1 MELFM
6 TPLGQMEIIEY
17 YLYYDRPYIFHCR
30 DKVSNNYIVHLVD
43 DDEFCERWF
52 LVPASRLRIEAV
64 RTGRISL
71 RDSVRRS
78 ESEWIWEITTP
89 FDGSLGEATIKRC
102 ETLTE
107 SDLPDEVF
115 LNLPDKRLPEL
126 ETDAEREAE
135 QLYRD
140 VLYLYLNDG
149 QHSQLISAEHLGA
162 ILLRSQG
169 LLYSL
174 VYRDGSS
181 RGRIPSS
188 IKDEATMYFTGD
200 FAASVGIKLEAKHSS
215 LVDSPLRDALN
226 TLLDLLSAGA
236 NKDVLTSILTSL
248 PERSIARYR
257 FLLQALEQA
266 NVTFKAEW
274 GSPGRGKRVAYLSID
289 DIKGAIQIMELE
301 EEDMSQI
308 IKLTGELVGLLTD
321 KEKNRFTFEFV
332 SNEGERYKGRL
343 SDDLIKKI
351 EAGLSLNI
359 PAKNKTI
366 ELEETLEIN
375 PTTSEERI
383 SYTLI
388 SIN

>member
-1 MELFM
+1 M
-6 TPLGQMEIIEY
+6 
-17 YLYYDRPYIFHCR
+17 
-30 DKVSNNYIVHLVD
+30 
-43 DDEFCERWF
+43 
-52 LVPASRLRIEAV
+52 
-64 RTGRISL
+64 
-71 RDSVRRS
+71 
-78 ESEWIWEITTP
+78 
-89 FDGSLGEATIKRC
+89 
-102 ETLTE
+102 
-107 SDLPDEVF
+107 
-115 LNLPDKRLPEL
+115 
-126 ETDAEREAE
+126 
-135 QLYRD
+135 
-140 VLYLYLNDG
+140 
-149 QHSQLISAEHLGA
+149 
-162 ILLRSQG
+162 
-169 LLYSL
+169 
-174 VYRDGSS
+174 
-181 RGRIPSS
+181 
-188 IKDEATMYFTGD
+188 
-200 FAASVGIKLEAKHSS
+200 
-215 LVDSPLRDALN
+215 
-226 TLLDLLSAGA
+226 
-236 NKDVLTSILTSL
+236 
-248 PERSIARYR
+248 
-257 FLLQALEQA
+257 
-266 NVTFKAEW
+266 TFKAEW